1 MTNLTYFCQEPRSMQ
16 ELLDEGF
23 QSHTVYNAVRRGDLK
38 NINAI
43 DAWGR
48 RTYGL
53 GSFVA
58 TVQRRVKYD
67 ASSLISAWG
76 ASL

>member
-1 MTNLTYFCQEPRSMQ
+1 MTHLIDFCQEPRSMQ
-16 ELLDEGF
+16 ELMEEGF

-38 NINAI
+38 NVNAT

-48 RTYGL
+48 KKCGL
-53 GSFVA
+53 GSFVS
-58 TVQRRVKYD
+58 TSHQRAKYD

-76 ASL
+76 KPL